1 MKPPHGL
8 EGFADV
14 ASAHRLGRAAAALGI
29 PLSAPPRPQRSA
41 AGSAGLLR
49 VTLPDTRVQRVLAP
63 ALAAFAA
70 RHPGVR
76 FQLST
81 KRADPADLARHR
93 RDLTIRLEPPTD
105 PSWVAHRL
113 GALRARLYAAP
124 EYLARRPAPERPS
137 DLAAH
142 DCIGVHADDN
152 GAPARWQLRRGQDR
166 AVVMTRER
174 YCVDD
179 PEMAWQLAARG
190 AGIAPLRDA
199 APGLVAV
206 LPDWEL
212 EPVTLYAL
220 TETPRLPARIRALI
234 EHLTRALPA

>member
-1 MKPPHGL
+1 MTPLPRM
-8 EGFADV
+8 EVFAKV
-14 ASAHRLGRAAAALGI
+14 TSVGAFGRAAAALGI
-29 PLSAPPRPQRSA
+29 PLTPPPRQAASA
-41 AGSAGLLR
+41 GRDAGLLR
-49 VTLPDTRVQRVLAP
+49 VDLPDARTRQALAP
-63 ALAAFAA
+63 LLAAFAA
-70 RHPGVR
+70 RHPGLR
-76 FQLST
+76 FQLSVT
-81 KRADPADLARHR
+81 PAASPAPDGA
-93 RDLTIRLEPPTD
+93 DLTIRLEPPCD
-105 PSWVAHRL
+105 PSWLAHRL

-124 EYLARRPAPERPS
+124 EYLARRSAPERPA

-179 PEMAWQLAARG
+179 PEMARQLAARG
-190 AGIAPLRDA
+190 AGIAPLREA

-212 EPVTLYAL
+212 EPVALYAL
-220 TETPRLPARIRALI
+220 TSAPRLPVRTRALI
-234 EHLTRALPA
+234 AHLTQALAD

>member
-1 MKPPHGL
+1 MTPLPRM
-8 EGFADV
+8 EVFAKV
-14 ASAHRLGRAAAALGI
+14 TSVGAFGRAAAALGI
-29 PLSAPPRPQRSA
+29 PLTPPPRQAASA
-41 AGSAGLLR
+41 GRDAGLLR
-49 VTLPDTRVQRVLAP
+49 VDLPDARTRQALAP
-63 ALAAFAA
+63 LLAAFAA
-70 RHPGVR
+70 RHPGLR
-76 FQLST
+76 FQLSVT
-81 KRADPADLARHR
+81 PAASPAPDGA
-93 RDLTIRLEPPTD
+93 DLTIRLDLPCD
-105 PSWVAHRL
+105 PSWLAHRL

-124 EYLARRPAPERPS
+124 EYLARRPAPERPA

-179 PEMAWQLAARG
+179 PEMARQLAARG
-190 AGIAPLRDA
+190 AGIAPLREA

-212 EPVTLYAL
+212 EPVALYAL
-220 TETPRLPARIRALI
+220 TSAPRLPVRTRALI
-234 EHLTRALPA
+234 AHLTQALAD

>member
-1 MKPPHGL
+1 MTPLPRM
-8 EGFADV
+8 EVFAKV
-14 ASAHRLGRAAAALGI
+14 TSVGAFGRAAAALGI
-29 PLSAPPRPQRSA
+29 PLTPPPRQAASA
-41 AGSAGLLR
+41 GRDAGLLR
-49 VTLPDTRVQRVLAP
+49 VDLPDARTRQALAP
-63 ALAAFAA
+63 LLAAFAA
-70 RHPGVR
+70 RHPGLR
-76 FQLST
+76 FQLSVT
-81 KRADPADLARHR
+81 PAASPAPDGA
-93 RDLTIRLEPPTD
+93 DLTIRLEPPCD
-105 PSWVAHRL
+105 PSWLAHRL

-124 EYLARRPAPERPS
+124 EYLARRPAPERPA

-179 PEMAWQLAARG
+179 PEMARQLAARG
-190 AGIAPLRDA
+190 AGIAPLREA

-212 EPVTLYAL
+212 EPVALYAL
-220 TETPRLPARIRALI
+220 TSAPRLPVRTRALI
-234 EHLTRALPA
+234 AHLTQALAD

>member
-1 MKPPHGL
+1 MKPLPRM
-8 EGFADV
+8 EVFAKV
-14 ASAHRLGRAAAALGI
+14 TSVGAFGRAAAALGI
-29 PLSAPPRPQRSA
+29 PLSPLPRQAASA
-41 AGSAGLLR
+41 GRDAGLLR
-49 VTLPDTRVQRVLAP
+49 VDLPDARTRQALAP
-63 ALAAFAA
+63 VLAAFAA
-70 RHPGVR
+70 RHPGLR
-76 FQLST
+76 FQLSVT
-81 KRADPADLARHR
+81 PAAPAAPDRP
-93 RDLTIRLEPPTD
+93 DLTIRLEPPTD
-105 PSWVAHRL
+105 PSWLAHRL

-124 EYLARRPAPERPS
+124 DYLARRPAPERPA

-166 AVVMTRER
+166 AVVMTCER

-179 PEMAWQLAARG
+179 PEMARQLAARG
-190 AGIAPLRDA
+190 AGIAPLRDS

-220 TETPRLPARIRALI
+220 TGAPGVSARARALI
-234 EHLTRALPA
+234 AHLTQALAG

>member
-1 MKPPHGL
+1 MTPLPRM
-8 EGFADV
+8 EVFAKV
-14 ASAHRLGRAAAALGI
+14 TSVGAFGRAAAALGI
-29 PLSAPPRPQRSA
+29 PLTPPPRQAASA
-41 AGSAGLLR
+41 GRDAGLLR
-49 VTLPDTRVQRVLAP
+49 VDLPDARTRQALAP
-63 ALAAFAA
+63 LLAAFAA
-70 RHPGVR
+70 RHPGLR
-76 FQLST
+76 FQLSVT
-81 KRADPADLARHR
+81 PAASPAPDGA
-93 RDLTIRLEPPTD
+93 DLTIRLDPPCD
-105 PSWVAHRL
+105 PSWLAHRL

-124 EYLARRPAPERPS
+124 EYLARRPAPERPA

-179 PEMAWQLAARG
+179 PEMARQLAARG
-190 AGIAPLRDA
+190 AGIAPLREA

-212 EPVTLYAL
+212 EPVALYAL
-220 TETPRLPARIRALI
+220 TSAPRLPVRTRALI
-234 EHLTRALPA
+234 AHLTQALAD

>member
-1 MKPPHGL
+1 MTPLPRM
-8 EGFADV
+8 EVFAKV
-14 ASAHRLGRAAAALGI
+14 TSVGAFGRAAAALGI
-29 PLSAPPRPQRSA
+29 PLTPPPRQA
-41 AGSAGLLR
+41 ASTGRDAGLLR
-49 VTLPDTRVQRVLAP
+49 VDLPDARTRQALAP
-63 ALAAFAA
+63 LLAAFAA
-70 RHPGVR
+70 RHPGLR
-76 FQLST
+76 FQLSVT
-81 KRADPADLARHR
+81 PAASPAPDGA
-93 RDLTIRLEPPTD
+93 DLTIRLDPPCD
-105 PSWVAHRL
+105 PSWLAHRL

-124 EYLARRPAPERPS
+124 EYLARRPAPERPA

-179 PEMAWQLAARG
+179 PEMARQLAARG
-190 AGIAPLRDA
+190 AGIAPLREA

-212 EPVTLYAL
+212 EPVALYAL
-220 TETPRLPARIRALI
+220 TSAPRLPVRTRALI
-234 EHLTRALPA
+234 AHLTQALAD

>member
-1 MKPPHGL
+1 MTPLPRM
-8 EGFADV
+8 EVFAKV
-14 ASAHRLGRAAAALGI
+14 TSVGAFGRAAAALGI
-29 PLSAPPRPQRSA
+29 PLTPPPRQAASA
-41 AGSAGLLR
+41 GRDAGLLR
-49 VTLPDTRVQRVLAP
+49 VDLPDARTRQALAP
-63 ALAAFAA
+63 LLAAFAA
-70 RHPGVR
+70 RHPGLR
-76 FQLST
+76 FQLSVT
-81 KRADPADLARHR
+81 PAASPAPDGA
-93 RDLTIRLEPPTD
+93 DLTIRLEPPCD
-105 PSWVAHRL
+105 PSWLAHRL

-124 EYLARRPAPERPS
+124 EYLARRPAPERPA

-179 PEMAWQLAARG
+179 PEMARQLAARG
-190 AGIAPLRDA
+190 AGIAPLREA

-212 EPVTLYAL
+212 EPVALYAL
-220 TETPRLPARIRALI
+220 TSAPRLPVRTRALI
-234 EHLTRALPA
+234 SHLTQALAD

>member
-1 MKPPHGL
+1 MTPLPRM
-8 EGFADV
+8 EVFAKV
-14 ASAHRLGRAAAALGI
+14 TSVGAFGRAAAALGI
-29 PLSAPPRPQRSA
+29 PLTPPPRQAASA
-41 AGSAGLLR
+41 GRDAGLLR
-49 VTLPDTRVQRVLAP
+49 VDLPDARTRQALAP
-63 ALAAFAA
+63 LLAAFAA
-70 RHPGVR
+70 RHPGLR
-76 FQLST
+76 FQLSVT
-81 KRADPADLARHR
+81 PAASPAPDGA
-93 RDLTIRLEPPTD
+93 DLTIRLEPPCD
-105 PSWVAHRL
+105 PSWLAHRL

-124 EYLARRPAPERPS
+124 EYLARRPAPERPA

-179 PEMAWQLAARG
+179 PEMARQLAARG
-190 AGIAPLRDA
+190 AGLAPLREA

-212 EPVTLYAL
+212 EPVALYAL
-220 TETPRLPARIRALI
+220 TSAPRLPVRTRALI
-234 EHLTRALPA
+234 AHLTQALAD